1 MQTRGR
7 ILVMDDEETIRKLLY
22 DELTDIGYEVE
33 LASNGAEAIELYVKA
48 KASGHPFDAAIL
60 DLEVPEGMGGEE
72 TIKKLLEIEPSIK
85 AIISSGYST
94 HPVMTNFG
102 RYGFSGV
109 LIKPYGIEELA
120 EKLNKLVKE

>member
-33 LASNGAEAIELYVKA
+33 LAKDGAEAIELYVKA
-48 KASGHPFDAAIL
+48 KASGRPFDAVIL
-60 DLEVPEGMGGEE
+60 DLEVPKGMGGEE

-85 AIISSGYST
+85 AIITSGYST

-109 LIKPYGIEELA
+109 LIKPYVLEELA